1 MNTSFDIYEMVTN
14 LMIERLEKGVIP
26 WQMPW
31 KAETGLPQ
39 NMVHRKVYKGFN
51 FWLLLTVADKFG
63 SPFFLTFNQVKELG
77 GHILKGEKGFPV
89 VFWKILDKEE
99 KDGSIDH
106 FPFLRYYTVFNLE
119 QTEGIEESKI
129 PPTEAHDHEFDP
141 ICEAE
146 QLIEF
151 WSDSPEIRLNQSHA
165 FYSPSGDY
173 VGMPNPRT
181 FFQDEQ
187 YYSTIFH
194 ELIHSTGHIN
204 RTGRH
209 EKLPNHKFGSQDY
222 SQEELVAEMGAAY
235 LCYMT
240 GIQSATI
247 DNSAAYIKSW
257 IGKFKEDKKILLM
270 ACSMAQKAVDYILEH
285 QSCPKTVAGVK
296 RVSEL
301 AEAV

>member
-14 LMIERLEKGVIP
+14 LIIERLEKGVIP

-31 KAETGLPQ
+31 KAATSFPQ
-39 NMVHRKVYKGFN
+39 NMLHKKVYKGFN

-106 FPFLRYYTVFNLE
+106 IPFLRYYTVFNLK
-119 QTEGIEESKI
+119 QTEEIDESKI
-129 PPTEAHDHEFDP
+129 PPTEAFDHEFDP
-141 ICEAE
+141 IAQAE

-151 WSDSPEIRLNQSHA
+151 WYDSPEIRLNQSHA
-165 FYSPSGDY
+165 FYSPSEDY
-173 VGMPNPRT
+173 IGMPNPRT
-181 FFQDEQ
+181 FFRDEQ
-187 YYSTIFH
+187 YYNVLYH
-194 ELIHSTGHIN
+194 EACHSTGHIN

-209 EKLPNHKFGSQDY
+209 EKLSNHKFGSQDV
-222 SQEELVAEMGAAY
+222 EELVAEMGAAY

-240 GIQSATI
+240 GIQNATI

-257 IGKFKEDKKILLM
+257 IGKFKEDKKMLLT
-270 ACSMAQKAVDYILEH
+270 AASMAQKAVDYILEH
-285 QSCPKTVAGVK
+285 QSYPNPAASIALVDQM
-296 RVSEL
+296 